1 MKNDE
6 KGNEKC
12 KPGSCKNHN
21 CKKRCLKEAIINN
34 LKVERKWRKH
44 ANQTRDHNWTNM
56 ISKKYE
62 KMQKSRSALC
72 FCTCIFFFPFLISI
86 FCFTWC
92 ISPRLHFLKFSRG
105 NPQSANTILYAVVR
119 ASVTIKPA
127 LTILTP
133 RPARKLA
140 DADAWQRLMVKDGQ
154 GDAIQPAFANEN

>member
-92 ISPRLHFLKFSRG
+92 ISPRLHFSKVFQRK
-105 NPQSANTILYAVVR
+105 PTKRQHNTICCCPCISHNQT
-119 ASVTIKPA
+119 SVDNSYTSPCEE
-127 LTILTP
+127 TC
-133 RPARKLA
+133 RCRCLA
-140 DADAWQRLMVKDGQ
+140 TVDG
-154 GDAIQPAFANEN
+154 